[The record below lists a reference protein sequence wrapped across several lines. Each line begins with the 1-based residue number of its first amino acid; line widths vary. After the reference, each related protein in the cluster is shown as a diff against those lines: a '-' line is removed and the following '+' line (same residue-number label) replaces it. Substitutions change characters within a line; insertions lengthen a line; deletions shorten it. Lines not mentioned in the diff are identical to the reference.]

1 MRAIGLDQP
10 LHMQPSDG
18 HCCCYSKNSCCCGFC
33 YRCSCS
39 CSYLHSGFLQVQ
51 APLLRGARYSAA
63 LQPAP
68 APAPVLPNRQL
79 YPALDAAGICPMLAR
94 LCSTLSQGFIF
105 SRRFWLCVTI
115 LLQNNM
121 AIRTWICRCVLL
133 VMPCS
138 PCQLAA

>member
-79 YPALDAAGICPMLAR
+79 YPALDAAANLSNARQTLLDPEPGFHLQPAVLALR
-94 LCSTLSQGFIF
+94 
-105 SRRFWLCVTI
+105 
-115 LLQNNM
+115 NHP
-121 AIRTWICRCVLL
+121 A
-133 VMPCS
+133 PE
-138 PCQLAA
+138 